1 MNLRGTRRSYSYISF
16 HILKIRT
23 TSPSLPILYLYDF
36 TDREETRPGRKL
48 NVAIASWSFVAL
60 LHRFC
65 VNSRRLIAMKM
76 RTKF

>member
-36 TDREETRPGRKL
+36 TDREETRPGRK
-48 NVAIASWSFVAL
+48 F
-60 LHRFC
+60 
-65 VNSRRLIAMKM
+65 
-76 RTKF
+76 